1 MGIKKIFL
9 TGLFFA
15 MALMGWAQDS
25 GFNEDGDTYFIN
37 TVDDLNALNELCSE
51 NPDFL
56 SDVTLV
62 FAGGEYNLGDQWRSC
77 INIRGNVIGNGAVIK
92 FTSKDDEEEGY
103 ATGLFNEISGEISIE
118 GLTIDA
124 SISLKLKRD
133 FPNAGLLVCTMSLSE
148 PDCILIKSVNVKG
161 SISRS
166 SEYVWNGFC
175 VGGLIGYVN
184 GADDTSLTVQDCKSA
199 VAINDACKAGGIVG
213 EIRGGTVVLKNSI
226 SEGAISSISVAG
238 GLVGSYSYV
247 APAEGTQINKLD
259 ISGCANVG
267 RLFVNPTKGTENIH
281 MGGLVGDYYS
291 DEDYYEDERDEDFGL
306 IIDRCCNTGGLEY
319 TNNTGESILACIGSL
334 VGRDQNASLYLNL
347 TNSFVCYDQ
356 NSLLG
361 QQKYPFVC
369 GRDNEYYETVYDNS
383 EGSFRPE
390 NTTFV
395 VESQED
401 FKKMV
406 LAVSAYNVMGI
417 QQKVEIKGD
426 FNFTDI
432 DYAIL
437 RSGEIESTLGGSKL
451 LSIGSYAPFN
461 GTMKGDGSKFYKY
474 AANQNSLFDKIGAEG
489 VVEGISIPNGV
500 VLDDLGKSEKD
511 SDGKVYVAMLS
522 NKNSGKISYCS
533 YVGAVYGPDDA
544 ENVVPC
550 LVGENEGEVSYSFL
564 YVTNLNEVKA
574 ITSGISE
581 DNKAA
586 IIVKGNTGVGK
597 KAGGKQKKVA
607 VNNVSNKSWALL
619 PDAYFTPDDAELNKE
634 ERGFSNEEFA
644 SGVVAYW
651 LNYAEAG
658 YTGEYTCR
666 YSQGEYT
673 PELQSEAQAA
683 SDGGA
688 AVHKIVYDVPEGTS
702 ISSGAKPFANGGEEV
717 VITLSKPVKSA
728 TVTVGESNKSAATA
742 TISADGKT
750 ITFTVPK
757 TKKPVVTLAAS
768 NNATPLTRVE
778 PNAEVKIVV
787 IDGKIKV
794 FGAQG
799 ETVVV
804 YGINGAVLHS
814 EVLTSDKVDLP
825 AVPHGIYF
833 VKVGRATKKISL

>member
-15 MALMGWAQDS
+15 MALAGWAQNS
-25 GFNEDGDTYFIN
+25 GFNEDTYYVN
-37 TVDDLNALNELCSE
+37 SVDDLKDLNELCSE

-62 FAGGEYNLGDQWRSC
+62 FAGGEYNLGDQWRSY

-124 SISLKLKRD
+124 SISLKLSRD

-166 SEYVWNGFC
+166 SEYDWNGFC

-184 GADDTSLTVQDCKSA
+184 GADYSSLTVQDCKSNVEITNA
-199 VAINDACKAGGIVG
+199 FQAGGIVG

-238 GLVGSYSYV
+238 GLVGSYWYE
-247 APAEGTQINKLD
+247 APAEETQINKLD
-259 ISGCANVG
+259 ISCCANAG
-267 RLFVNPTKGTENIH
+267 RLFVNPTKDKEMENIH

-291 DEDYYEDERDEDFGL
+291 DEDYYEDGRDEDFGL

-319 TNNTGESILACIGSL
+319 IVPERILACVGSL

-347 TNSFVCYDQ
+347 TNSFVCYDR
-356 NSLLG
+356 NSLSNP
-361 QQKYPFVC
+361 YPFVF

-390 NTTFV
+390 STTFV

-406 LAVSAYNVMGI
+406 LAVSAYNVMDI

-550 LVGENEGEVSYSFL
+550 LVGENSGEVSYSFM
-564 YVTNLNEVKA
+564 YITNLDEVKA
-574 ITSGISE
+574 ITSGVSE

-702 ISSGAKPFANGGEEV
+702 ILSGAKPFVNGGEEV

-757 TKKPVVTLAAS
+757 TKKPVVMLSAS